1 MNTGNKLDNLLQKTQ
16 TQILASV
23 GRKEEDKHTVF
34 PKGSL
39 LTSEW
44 RETSVHTIGLYV
56 ALTSYKSM
64 NI

>member
-44 RETSVHTIGLYV
+44 RETVFVQLACTLHLPHTKV
-56 ALTSYKSM
+56 
-64 NI
+64 